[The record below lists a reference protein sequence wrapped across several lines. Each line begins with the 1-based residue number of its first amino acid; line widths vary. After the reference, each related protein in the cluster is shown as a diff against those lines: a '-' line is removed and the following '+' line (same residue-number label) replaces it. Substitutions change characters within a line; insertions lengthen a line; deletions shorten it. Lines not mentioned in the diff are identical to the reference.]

1 MILWF
6 SRNVI
11 NHLELSAMY
20 TKNSG
25 KGFKIVK
32 SDSCLMSVLYS
43 GWGWGLQYEE
53 TRAICRYCPFLFSFW
68 VPFPRFI
75 SKNMQVNGSVCFTS
89 VQPPRRSI
97 SGTLWHQS
105 FFLSLVNLKSSTIW
119 NTSCSCATE
128 LLQLLLSAKLFISNF
143 YLSVYRI
150 LFKNKGASN
159 M

>member
-1 MILWF
+1 MVLNECNKP
-6 SRNVI
+6 SKTVCNV
-11 NHLELSAMY
+11 Y
-20 TKNSG
+20 KNSG
-25 KGFKIVK
+25 KGFRIVK

-43 GWGWGLQYEE
+43 GWGWGLQSEE

-119 NTSCSCATE
+119 NTSWSCATE
-128 LLQLLLSAKLFISNF
+128 LLQLLH
-143 YLSVYRI
+143 LSVYRI
-150 LFKNKGASN
+150 LFKNKGAYN